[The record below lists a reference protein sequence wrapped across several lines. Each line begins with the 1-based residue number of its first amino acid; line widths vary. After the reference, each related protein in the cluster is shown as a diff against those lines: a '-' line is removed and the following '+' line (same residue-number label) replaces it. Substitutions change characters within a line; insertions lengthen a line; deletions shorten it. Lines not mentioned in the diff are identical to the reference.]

1 MKYKYLYLVL
11 ALFIVLSLCNYCF
24 AERRDDN
31 KKANLLSVNEI
42 DLLVGTPEGVA
53 EPLDSRRNKFTKDNK
68 IDYSCYLDENALT
81 DDTSLDLSWEDAED
95 SSVNENQVEDQLMN
109 LLAETEELEKIDEI
123 YYNDDEIELATY
135 TEILDDNKMTSNKL
149 LKRK

>member
-1 MKYKYLYLVL
+1 MKYKYLYLVS

-53 EPLDSRRNKFTKDNK
+53 EPLDSRRNKITKDNK

-95 SSVNENQVEDQLMN
+95 SSVNENQVEDQLMD

-123 YYNDDEIELATY
+123 YYNEDEIELATC

>member
-53 EPLDSRRNKFTKDNK
+53 EPLDSRRNKITKDNK